1 MTMDERDRFSESPQV
16 GSGAP
21 IVSLADFAEADYLP
35 YLHGLD
41 VTPAQASELLRIV
54 WDMMRMC
61 VEMDLPSESWGQIA
75 SSIFAAAARDSGDV
89 E

>member
-1 MTMDERDRFSESPQV
+1 MTMDERDRFSESMRVQADVPV
-16 GSGAP
+16 ASM
-21 IVSLADFAEADYLP
+21 ADFAEADYLP

-61 VEMDLPSESWGQIA
+61 VEMDLPPESWGQIT